1 MNHRRRSVSLLLLL
15 LTAFVAGCF
24 GGAEEA
30 PPEELVV
37 RTPRPTFTPTPA
49 APTPTP
55 TVLAA
60 AATNTPAG
68 QPATGGPEGSG
79 AIGVINSEQVNAR
92 RSPDL
97 NPEGI
102 IRELARGEEFTV
114 VGRSDSDEFWQLCCI
129 DGETFWVFES
139 YVDTDG
145 VVDALPVGDA
155 TATLPPP
162 PPTNTPVAQQPAQP
176 TATAVPPAEPVA
188 APPAEAPTAP
198 ADTPAP
204 TEPPAP
210 AFPFNLV
217 AQEQFPESNNLVRI
231 FLYVSQ
237 GDQVLPGYSLRVVK
251 DGAEQAVS
259 AVSSESA
266 GFTWPVPDPRQRFQ
280 NMKVEF
286 PNVQAA
292 GAWEIQLIDGSKTP
306 VGPPATFNLSAT
318 DTNRELYVRYE
329 KP

>member
-1 MNHRRRSVSLLLLL
+1 MNHRRLSVSLWLLLW
-15 LTAFVAGCF
+15 TVVVAGCF

-30 PPEELVV
+30 PAEELIV
-37 RTPRPTFTPTPA
+37 RTPRPTFTSTPA

-55 TVLAA
+55 TLLAA
-60 AATNTPAG
+60 AVTDAPAG
-68 QPATGGPEGSG
+68 QPATAALEESG

-97 NPEGI
+97 NPKGV

-139 YVDTDG
+139 YVETDG
-145 VVDALPVGDA
+145 AVDALPVGNA
-155 TATLPPP
+155 TAIPPL
-162 PPTNTPVAQQPAQP
+162 PTNMPVAQQPAQP

-188 APPAEAPTAP
+188 
-198 ADTPAP
+198 
-204 TEPPAP
+204 EPPAP

-217 AQEQFPESNNLVRI
+217 AQEQFPENNNLVRI

-237 GDQVLPGYSLRVVK
+237 GDRVLPGYSLRVVK

-259 AVSSESA
+259 AVSSEGA
-266 GFTWPVPDPRQRFQ
+266 GFTWPVLDPRQRFQ

-292 GAWEIQLIDGSKTP
+292 GAWEIQLLDGSKMP
-306 VGPPATFNLSAT
+306 VGPPATFNLSAA